1 MSLLAP
7 LFLLGLLAAL
17 LPWWLH
23 RLSASNPPKRDFGS
37 TRFLDPTQSTSSKKR
52 RTRYWPLLSLRV
64 LFLALLSLLFAEPVI
79 ERLRTLGSSDVRHIL
94 VVDTSL
100 SQSLDGRWQR
110 TIDLAND
117 VLDSASGNDEAIIIS
132 ASDRFVQ
139 AQVESNSI
147 DAARGQLASLAA
159 GNTRLDYGRIA
170 SAVTAAVSESEIN
183 NQLHI
188 ITDIQASAMPERF
201 TSLAVDKIQKINVYS
216 SAADEDRNTSVTGKL
231 DHVNGDTASVTAIVN
246 NYSVS
251 NDGDAVS
258 RTLSVESNGN
268 TLASYQLQAS
278 ANQSIVHRF
287 TDLDISNANTQLNLR
302 ISPSDSLKEDD
313 SWRIPLPVKER
324 TEITLLTNDTQPS
337 VANTYVAAAIESN
350 ARFIAKLTDATRF
363 SVADAGNLIIVPD
376 ATSLSNRSASQL
388 RDYVNSGGNVLIAVG
403 SKPHSTEI
411 VSLLGLRQA
420 GQLSNPTSNQDQN
433 LSIGAIDKSHQVTSG
448 IAENWRA
455 VSVLNYQ
462 ELQTGITDRTIIEL
476 SDGSPLLVEKR
487 MGSGKILLLG
497 TALDTQWTDLPTES
511 VFVAFIMQ
519 SVGFLGGDTTT
530 ALYRSTGEAMNVAA
544 GTQLIDPDGNPIRE
558 LSDISKRASINLD
571 TRGIY
576 QLRSSAGTQAVAVNS
591 DSKESNITRID
602 DETLAKWQQIAAN
615 TSTDISTEE
624 SSNTT
629 QRSFWMW
636 LLPLLLLLA
645 LLESFYSH
653 RHLWIRRGA

>member
-1 MSLLAP
+1 LSLLAP

-231 DHVNGDTASVTAIVN
+231 
-246 NYSVS
+246 
-251 NDGDAVS
+251 
-258 RTLSVESNGN
+258 
-268 TLASYQLQAS
+268 
-278 ANQSIVHRF
+278 
-287 TDLDISNANTQLNLR
+287 
-302 ISPSDSLKEDD
+302 
-313 SWRIPLPVKER
+313 
-324 TEITLLTNDTQPS
+324 
-337 VANTYVAAAIESN
+337 
-350 ARFIAKLTDATRF
+350 
-363 SVADAGNLIIVPD
+363 
-376 ATSLSNRSASQL
+376 
-388 RDYVNSGGNVLIAVG
+388 
-403 SKPHSTEI
+403 
-411 VSLLGLRQA
+411 
-420 GQLSNPTSNQDQN
+420 
-433 LSIGAIDKSHQVTSG
+433 
-448 IAENWRA
+448 
-455 VSVLNYQ
+455 
-462 ELQTGITDRTIIEL
+462 
-476 SDGSPLLVEKR
+476 
-487 MGSGKILLLG
+487 
-497 TALDTQWTDLPTES
+497 
-511 VFVAFIMQ
+511 
-519 SVGFLGGDTTT
+519 
-530 ALYRSTGEAMNVAA
+530 
-544 GTQLIDPDGNPIRE
+544 
-558 LSDISKRASINLD
+558 
-571 TRGIY
+571 
-576 QLRSSAGTQAVAVNS
+576 
-591 DSKESNITRID
+591 
-602 DETLAKWQQIAAN
+602 
-615 TSTDISTEE
+615 
-624 SSNTT
+624 
-629 QRSFWMW
+629 QR
-636 LLPLLLLLA
+636 
-645 LLESFYSH
+645 
-653 RHLWIRRGA
+653 